1 MTPKIQNPF
10 MLFLSKGRF
19 LFLLIAILLMLV
31 LSPLAGYF
39 MEIKILIDIFFSAIL
54 ITGVL
59 AVSTKKH
66 HSFIAVLLA
75 LPMLSSIWIEYLL
88 HIPYLRLTGKIFGV
102 LFVAYTIVIILSFI
116 VRVRE
121 VTRDVIYA
129 SIVVY
134 LLLGVMWAFIYSTI
148 EILQPGSFSIVEGRM
163 DEPILLFLYYSF
175 ITLTTL
181 GYGDITPLTEVA
193 SSFSALE
200 AVIGQIYLTV
210 LIAMLV
216 GVYISQTLE
225 KRSR

>member
-1 MTPKIQNPF
+1 MNHKIRNPF
-10 MLFLSKGRF
+10 ILAITKGRF
-19 LFLLIAILLMLV
+19 LFLLISILLMLV
-31 LSPLAGYF
+31 ISPLIGNI
-39 MEIKILIDIFFSAIL
+39 MEIKILMDIFFSVIL

-59 AVSTKKH
+59 AVGTKKH
-66 HSFIAVLLA
+66 HSIIAILLA
-75 LPMLSSIWIEYLL
+75 LPMLSSIWIEYLF

-148 EILQPGSFSIVEGRM
+148 EILQPGSFSIVEGRI

-193 SSFSALE
+193 SSFSLLE

-216 GVYISQTLE
+216 GVYISQHLE
-225 KRSR
+225 KSSR